1 MSWRATATTP
11 DRIFAALPY
20 LLPLSTATV
29 LFGQSVI
36 ELVPALGLV
45 LFPLV
50 PLALLYMSP
59 ILGLVLFMVLYLLVV
74 RNDSISYF
82 IRFNTMQ
89 ALLIG
94 FIIIIFSMLLSFIAN
109 IAALMFMYKVIA
121 NVIFLGVLA
130 MAGFSIVQS
139 LRGIY
144 PEIPSISDAA
154 KTQVF

>member
-1 MSWRATATTP
+1 
-11 DRIFAALPY
+11 
-20 LLPLSTATV
+20 
-29 LFGQSVI
+29 
-36 ELVPALGLV
+36 
-45 LFPLV
+45 
-50 PLALLYMSP
+50 MSP

-94 FIIIIFSMLLSFIAN
+94 FIIIIFSMLLGFIAN

-130 MAGFSIVQS
+130 MAVFSIVQS